1 MSDILTLVTIGISA
15 FVATNIDDIF
25 ILMIFFSTCS
35 FSFPVR
41 QVVLGQYIGIG
52 LLVAISALG
61 SFIPLVV
68 PLQIIALLGL
78 VPIAIG
84 VKKLIQVVRK
94 KDEASDP
101 MQTVQEK
108 NSRKKNSRKKNR
120 LYLSFLT
127 VAAVT
132 FSNGGDNIGVYV
144 PMFAQYNT
152 ASQFTTLVAVLM
164 IMTAVWCAVAYYL
177 VNHPLIASRIRRVGH
192 IVLPLVLI
200 GIGIYILAGS
210 FV

>member
-25 ILMIFFSTCS
+25 ILMIFFSTS
-35 FSFPVR
+35 SLSFPVR

-68 PLQIIALLGL
+68 PLQLIALLGL

-108 NSRKKNSRKKNR
+108 NSRKKNRS
-120 LYLSFLT
+120 YLSFLT

-152 ASQFTTLVAVLM
+152 AS
-164 IMTAVWCAVAYYL
+164 
-177 VNHPLIASRIRRVGH
+177 
-192 IVLPLVLI
+192 
-200 GIGIYILAGS
+200 
-210 FV
+210 

>member
-108 NSRKKNSRKKNR
+108 NSRKKNR

-132 FSNGGDNIGVYV
+132 FSNGGDNIGVYA
-144 PMFAQYNT
+144 PMFAKYNT

>member
-25 ILMIFFSTCS
+25 ILMIFFSTS
-35 FSFPVR
+35 SLSFPVR

-68 PLQIIALLGL
+68 PLQLIALLGL

-94 KDEASDP
+94 KDEASVP

-108 NSRKKNSRKKNR
+108 NSRKKNSRKKN
-120 LYLSFLT
+120 
-127 VAAVT
+127 A
-132 FSNGGDNIGVYV
+132 
-144 PMFAQYNT
+144 
-152 ASQFTTLVAVLM
+152 
-164 IMTAVWCAVAYYL
+164 
-177 VNHPLIASRIRRVGH
+177 
-192 IVLPLVLI
+192 
-200 GIGIYILAGS
+200 
-210 FV
+210 

>member
-25 ILMIFFSTCS
+25 ILMIFFSTS
-35 FSFPVR
+35 SLSFPIR

-68 PLQIIALLGL
+68 PLQLIALLGL

-108 NSRKKNSRKKNR
+108 NSRKENR
-120 LYLSFLT
+120 SYLSFLT

-152 ASQFTTLVAVLM
+152 TSQFTTLVVVLM

-177 VNHPLIASRIRRVGH
+177 VNHPLIASRIRRVGN

>member
-25 ILMIFFSTCS
+25 ILMIFFSTSS

-101 MQTVQEK
+101 MQTVSK
-108 NSRKKNSRKKNR
+108 RR
-120 LYLSFLT
+120 T
-127 VAAVT
+127 VE
-132 FSNGGDNIGVYV
+132 
-144 PMFAQYNT
+144 
-152 ASQFTTLVAVLM
+152 
-164 IMTAVWCAVAYYL
+164 
-177 VNHPLIASRIRRVGH
+177 RRTGCTC
-192 IVLPLVLI
+192 L
-200 GIGIYILAGS
+200 
-210 FV
+210 F

>member
-25 ILMIFFSTCS
+25 ILMIFFSTS
-35 FSFPVR
+35 SLSFPVR

-68 PLQIIALLGL
+68 PLQLIALLGL

-108 NSRKKNSRKKNR
+108 NSRKKNRP
-120 LYLSFLT
+120 YLSFLT
-127 VAAVT
+127 VAVVT